1 MRRVVHRGLQP
12 VESDLLE
19 WAHGTF
25 RTTAC
30 VADKTRRRSHCKG
43 QMSVNSAPTT
53 TESSS
58 EGVAIL
64 LNPVSYYVGNLY
76 FSYYWFIACSCT
88 L

>member
-1 MRRVVHRGLQP
+1 MRRVVQRGLQP
-12 VESDLLE
+12 VDSDLLE
-19 WAHGTF
+19 WAHGSF
-25 RTTAC
+25 KTTAC
-30 VADKTRRRSHCKG
+30 VADKTRHRSHC
-43 QMSVNSAPTT
+43 QENMSVNSAPTT

-76 FSYYWFIACSCT
+76 LSYYWFLAGSCT